1 LNPGTTL
8 EIVTNA
14 SYRHAKVAS
23 KKFTNATFAIE
34 GSIAMIA
41 LMATIAKD
49 ATESSATAAVRV

>member
-1 LNPGTTL
+1 L